1 MARNLL
7 HFSLHLLSNK
17 TSIIIKQRRLDGKQ
31 RDSIVL
37 FQLFRE
43 DFGNCRK
50 TKSNQFIADINSPVD
65 RSELVGGMTPSSGK
79 ALQSVAKRW

>member
-37 FQLFRE
+37 FSCLERILVTVE
-43 DFGNCRK
+43 K
-50 TKSNQFIADINSPVD
+50 LNQINS
-65 RSELVGGMTPSSGK
+65 
-79 ALQSVAKRW
+79 LQT

>member
-37 FQLFRE
+37 F
-43 DFGNCRK
+43 
-50 TKSNQFIADINSPVD
+50 
-65 RSELVGGMTPSSGK
+65 
-79 ALQSVAKRW
+79 